1 MWQSLSNG
9 GHFLKLS
16 LRKVST
22 FEELLVFFFKNK
34 ILNFFIRGLL
44 LSWLAL
50 G

>member
-9 GHFLKLS
+9 HFLKLF
-16 LRKVST
+16 LRRVPT
-22 FEELLVFFFKNK
+22 FEELLVFFSKNK
-34 ILNFFIRGLL
+34 NFKIFIKGLL